1 MRRANDLTGV
11 AIVFTVT
18 LPALLAGC
26 MQGDP
31 PSDSGRR
38 AAAVA
43 KTAVVYNDIPEVVI
57 TARRPRPKT
66 IVLSARDARSA
77 PH

>member
-1 MRRANDLTGV
+1 MRRAKDLLGV
-11 AIVFTVT
+11 AIVSIVT

-31 PSDSGRR
+31 PSDSARR
-38 AAAVA
+38 AAFGDSAVA
-43 KTAVVYNDIPEVVI
+43 SNDMPEVVI

-66 IVLSARDARSA
+66 IVLSARDAASA
-77 PH
+77 PN

>member
-1 MRRANDLTGV
+1 MRRANDLIGV
-11 AIVFTVT
+11 AGVFIVT
-18 LPALLAGC
+18 LPVLLTGC

-38 AAAVA
+38 AALDNSDVA
-43 KTAVVYNDIPEVVI
+43 SNDIPEVVI

-66 IVLSARDARSA
+66 IVLSARDAPSA